1 MRKKFFIS
9 ALSVIVFTMCA
20 VGLIA
25 CTTKGGEH
33 THDWGKWTSDDIIT
47 HTRTCN
53 CGESETKNHTWDNG
67 VETKNA
73 TCKETGIKT
82 YTCLECGQTRTETIE
97 RSTVHSWGKWTSV
110 NDTSHTRACLVCNTN
125 ETKSH
130 NWNGG
135 EITKKAT
142 CKESGVTTYTCID
155 CGKTKTET
163 IDKLTAQS

>member
-73 TCKETGIKT
+73 TCK
-82 YTCLECGQTRTETIE
+82 
-97 RSTVHSWGKWTSV
+97 
-110 NDTSHTRACLVCNTN
+110 
-125 ETKSH
+125 
-130 NWNGG
+130 
-135 EITKKAT
+135 
-142 CKESGVTTYTCID
+142 
-155 CGKTKTET
+155 
-163 IDKLTAQS
+163 